1 MGRPKGSI
9 KKIDAEQVRELASIG
24 CTLEEMSRVMRCSES
39 TIKKR
44 PDLREAVDLGSAEMR
59 ESLRR
64 MQFRKAREG
73 HVAMLIW
80 LGKQYLGQKDR
91 MEETHKAEVI
101 EIERIA
107 PKILE

>member
-1 MGRPKGSI
+1 MGRPKSDI
-9 KKIDAEQVRELASIG
+9 KPEQVAALARIG
-24 CTLEEMSRVMRCSES
+24 CTQEEIAAVLKCTPR
-39 TIKKR
+39 T
-44 PDLREAVDLGSAEMR
+44 LRNRFKEEIRSGMDEMR
-59 ESLRR
+59 ASIRR
-64 MQFRKAREG
+64 WQYMKAKDG
-73 HVAMLIW
+73 NVAMLIW

>member
-1 MGRPKGSI
+1 MGRPKSDI
-9 KKIDAEQVRELASIG
+9 KPEQVAALARIG
-24 CTLEEMSRVMRCSES
+24 CTQEEIAAVLKCTPR
-39 TIKKR
+39 T
-44 PDLREAVDLGSAEMR
+44 LRNRFKEEIQSGMDEMR
-59 ESLRR
+59 ASIRR
-64 MQFRKAREG
+64 WQYMKAKDG
-73 HVAMLIW
+73 NVAMLIW

>member
-1 MGRPKGSI
+1 VGRPKADI
-9 KKIDAEQVRELASIG
+9 KPDQVAALARIG
-24 CTLEEMSRVMRCSES
+24 CTQEEIAAVLKCTPR
-39 TIKKR
+39 T
-44 PDLREAVDLGSAEMR
+44 LRNRFKEEIRSGMDEMR
-59 ESLRR
+59 ASIRR
-64 MQFRKAREG
+64 WQYMKAKDG
-73 HVAMLIW
+73 NVAMLIW

>member
-1 MGRPKGSI
+1 VGRPKSDI
-9 KKIDAEQVRELASIG
+9 KPEQVAALARIG
-24 CTLEEMSRVMRCSES
+24 CTQEEIAAVLKCTPR
-39 TIKKR
+39 T
-44 PDLREAVDLGSAEMR
+44 LRNRFKEEIRSGMDEMR
-59 ESLRR
+59 ASIRR
-64 MQFRKAREG
+64 WQYMKAKDG
-73 HVAMLIW
+73 NVAMLIW

>member
-1 MGRPKGSI
+1 MGRPKADI
-9 KKIDAEQVRELASIG
+9 KPDQVAALARIG
-24 CTLEEMSRVMRCSES
+24 CTQEEIAAVLKCTPR
-39 TIKKR
+39 T
-44 PDLREAVDLGSAEMR
+44 LRNRFKEEIRSGMDEMR
-59 ESLRR
+59 ASIRR
-64 MQFRKAREG
+64 WQYMKAKDG
-73 HVAMLIW
+73 NVAMLIW

>member
-1 MGRPKGSI
+1 MGRPKADI
-9 KKIDAEQVRELASIG
+9 KPEQVAALARIG
-24 CTLEEMSRVMRCSES
+24 CTQEEIAAVLKCTPR
-39 TIKKR
+39 T
-44 PDLREAVDLGSAEMR
+44 LRNRFKEEIQSGMDEMR
-59 ESLRR
+59 ASIRR
-64 MQFRKAREG
+64 WQYMKAKDG
-73 HVAMLIW
+73 NVAMLIW

>member
-1 MGRPKGSI
+1 VGRPKADI
-9 KKIDAEQVRELASIG
+9 KPEQVAALARIG
-24 CTLEEMSRVMRCSES
+24 CTQEEIAAVLKCTPR
-39 TIKKR
+39 T
-44 PDLREAVDLGSAEMR
+44 LRNRFKEEIRSGMDEMR
-59 ESLRR
+59 ASIRR
-64 MQFRKAREG
+64 WQYMKAKDG
-73 HVAMLIW
+73 NVAMLIW

>member
-1 MGRPKGSI
+1 MGRPKADI
-9 KKIDAEQVRELASIG
+9 KPEQVAALARIG
-24 CTLEEMSRVMRCSES
+24 CTQEEIAAVLKC
-39 TIKKR
+39 T
-44 PDLREAVDLGSAEMR
+44 PLTLRNRFKEEIRSGMDEMR
-59 ESLRR
+59 ASIRR
-64 MQFRKAREG
+64 WQYMKAKDG
-73 HVAMLIW
+73 NVAMLIW